1 MAYSPPPRT
10 RILMCVVPETVE
22 RLTRILSGHE
32 LIFAADRPE
41 AMRHLESQRFG
52 MVVVGVHFGDAQ
64 IFTLVSDIRL
74 HAKYRKVPI
83 LVVHSPGA
91 PDLTEVAIEAIDR
104 AVLALTANGFLSFDH
119 FDDDADGDARVRRVV
134 DYLILIDGDL
144 HHIARQTRDPT
155 VVRIV
160 ERRRPGQESPESPSP
175 VKQ

>member
-1 MAYSPPPRT
+1 
-10 RILMCVVPETVE
+10 MCVVPETVE

-32 LIFAADRPE
+32 LIFVASRPE
-41 AMRHLESQRFG
+41 AMRYLESQRFG
-52 MVVVGVHFGDAQ
+52 MVVVGVHFDDAQ

-83 LVVHSPGA
+83 LVVHSSGT

-144 HHIARQTRDPT
+144 HHIARQTHDPT
-155 VVRIV
+155 VARLV
-160 ERRRPGQESPESPSP
+160 ERRRPSQESAESPSP